1 MTRLSN
7 ILSAVLA
14 VALVAVALESELP
27 QRIAG
32 RFAFWPELMR
42 PGRDVDTVA
51 ADLQRIYPTQH
62 ADIVML
68 GDSLT
73 AEADWRE
80 LLPGRDVVNRGVAGQ
95 TTDEVAARA
104 DEVLRLSPRVI
115 LLMAGTN
122 DLMEG
127 KTPDQIAASYAGIL
141 DRLQD
146 SGAAI
151 IVQPVVH
158 VARDRGALGV
168 QRFWYNR
175 RNDKI
180 AELNRRLRDLAA
192 ARGLHFLDIN
202 AIVAPNGVLADEATS
217 DGTHLRASTYLI
229 WAKAIDD
236 LLAQPGILD
245 APRPLPAAENRT

>member
-7 ILSAVLA
+7 ALTAVLA
-14 VALVAVALESELP
+14 VALVAVSLESELP

-32 RFAFWPELMR
+32 RFGFWPEVMR

-51 ADLQRIYPTQH
+51 ADLQRIYPTRH

-127 KTPDQIAASYAGIL
+127 KTPDQIAASYAGVL
-141 DRLQD
+141 DRLQG
-146 SGAAI
+146 SGAGFTSSTSTPSSLRTASWPTKRRAMERI
-151 IVQPVVH
+151 CGP
-158 VARDRGALGV
+158 AR
-168 QRFWYNR
+168 
-175 RNDKI
+175 I
-180 AELNRRLRDLAA
+180 
-192 ARGLHFLDIN
+192 
-202 AIVAPNGVLADEATS
+202 
-217 DGTHLRASTYLI
+217 
-229 WAKAIDD
+229 
-236 LLAQPGILD
+236 
-245 APRPLPAAENRT
+245 